1 MIHLHRQN
9 MILNAILRE
18 FKTNNEEYL
27 KIRYVAKQT
36 ARSAL
41 SDKRQLLKL
50 ALHAII
56 ESWHADPTKFNFLIH
71 GMPLAS
77 TISKSTLI
85 DYAGSGN
92 YHTTPFSSY
101 YNQNSYGE
109 ILTEM
114 IVNGAASLY
123 GKMAEEFTNVTMTN
137 ITEGYG
143 NKLLPSMRY

>member
-1 MIHLHRQN
+1 

-56 ESWHADPTKFNFLIH
+56 ESWRADPTKFNF
-71 GMPLAS
+71 
-77 TISKSTLI
+77 
-85 DYAGSGN
+85 
-92 YHTTPFSSY
+92 
-101 YNQNSYGE
+101 
-109 ILTEM
+109 
-114 IVNGAASLY
+114 
-123 GKMAEEFTNVTMTN
+123 
-137 ITEGYG
+137 
-143 NKLLPSMRY
+143 